1 MHLIDDLEKKQKVL
15 KFSLSL
21 SIYFS
26 FFFSCF
32 LFISQC
38 YFVNFTL
45 NLGKRQERVS
55 NRFFFFNEKIYYNSF
70 LSFFLSFCFARTI
83 VFNYISIFFSF
94 LFYLYHV
101 VGVST
106 RPGFSVFSQNRD
118 TLILCF
124 GQLEPEAG
132 LR

>member
-70 LSFFLSFCFARTI
+70 LSFFLSFVLLEQLFLI
-83 VFNYISIFFSF
+83 ILVFSF
-94 LFYLYHV
+94 LF
-101 VGVST
+101 
-106 RPGFSVFSQNRD
+106 FF
-118 TLILCF
+118 IF
-124 GQLEPEAG
+124 IM
-132 LR
+132 